1 MQNDKSP
8 GNDGLTRDFYEKFWI
23 ELKEILVDSVSETKE
38 KEHLITFQRQAI
50 IKLIEK
56 KTETRGSYKTGDQ
69 FFFVKSFF
77 RETTN
82 SVC

>member
-1 MQNDKSP
+1 MTNLQ
-8 GNDGLTRDFYEKFWI
+8 
-23 ELKEILVDSVSETKE
+23 VTKE

-69 FFFVKSFF
+69 FFF
-77 RETTN
+77 
-82 SVC
+82 C